1 MNSTIPRTG
10 DRPNPAR
17 EETRSAGPASANRWR
32 LWVLIAAGLAS
43 VAYLMLSRMGK
54 PRVPNAEASPVTPR
68 PGIPVAAAQA
78 HSGDLNRYLTALG
91 TVTPFNTVT
100 VKSRVD
106 GQIVNVAFREG
117 QIVHEGDL
125 LIQIDPRPFQVQLEQ
140 AQGQLARDKANL
152 ANARITLARDK
163 TLLTEKV
170 IAPQDYDNQ
179 AAVVGQYD
187 GTIVSDQAAIDN
199 AKLQLT
205 YSRITAPITGRI
217 GLRLVDPGNIV
228 HATDTQGLA
237 VITQVRPIAV
247 LFNIPEDELPRVR
260 KDVHLGEQLPVEAFD
275 RTLKTKL
282 AAGTLLTYDNQ
293 IDPTTGTV
301 RLKASFPN
309 EDFSLFPN
317 QFVNVRM
324 LVDTDRNVVLIPT
337 AAVQRSA
344 LGTFVYVV
352 KPDNTVEVR
361 KVELGATE
369 ADTTSVKS
377 GVEAG
382 ERLVV
387 EGADRLQQ
395 GSKVKVRMAS
405 NGGETANPAVTN
417 QGSQSASP

>member
-1 MNSTIPRTG
+1 MNSTIPRTA
-10 DRPNPAR
+10 DQPNPAR
-17 EETRSAGPASANRWR
+17 ETPSVRRARPGRWR
-32 LWVLIAAGLAS
+32 LWVLIALGLAGG
-43 VAYLMLSRMGK
+43 AYLMLSRMGK
-54 PRVPNAEASPVTPR
+54 PRVPSAEASPVIPR
-68 PGIPVAAAQA
+68 PGIPVAVAQA
-78 HSGDLNRYLTALG
+78 RLGDLNRYLTALG
-91 TVTPFNTVT
+91 TVTPLNTVT

-140 AQGQLARDKANL
+140 AQGQLARDKASL
-152 ANARITLARDK
+152 ANARITLGRDK

-179 AAVVGQYD
+179 AAVVGQYE
-187 GTIVSDQAAIDN
+187 GTIVADQAAIDN

-247 LFNIPEDELPRVR
+247 LFNIPEDDLPRVR
-260 KDVHLGEQLPVEAFD
+260 KDVHSGEQLPVEAFD
-275 RTLKTKL
+275 RTLKSKL
-282 AAGTLLTYDNQ
+282 ATGTLLTYDNQ

-309 EDFSLFPN
+309 DDFSLFPN

-352 KPDNTVEVR
+352 KPDNTVEVH
-361 KVELGATE
+361 KVEIGATE
-369 ADTTSVKS
+369 GDATSVKS

-405 NGGETANPAVTN
+405 NGGESPNAAIAN

>member
-1 MNSTIPRTG
+1 MRQ
-10 DRPNPAR
+10 A
-17 EETRSAGPASANRWR
+17 RSAGAGSAGRWR
-32 LWVLIAAGLAS
+32 LWLLIALVLAGG
-43 VAYLMLSRMGK
+43 AYLMMSRMGK
-54 PRVPNAEASPVTPR
+54 PRVPAAEASPVTPR
-68 PGIPVAAAQA
+68 PGIPVSASQA
-78 HSGDLNRYLTALG
+78 KLGDLNRYLTALG

-100 VKSRVD
+100 VKTRVD

-117 QIVHEGDL
+117 QYVHQGDL
-125 LIQIDPRPFQVQLEQ
+125 LVQIDPRPFQVQLEQ

-152 ANARITLARDK
+152 SNAKITLGRDK
-163 TLLTEKV
+163 TLLADKV

-187 GTIVSDQAAIDN
+187 GTIVADQAAIDN

-205 YSRITAPITGRI
+205 YSKITSPITGRI

-228 HATDTQGLA
+228 HATDTTGLA

-247 LFNIPEDELPRVR
+247 IFSIPEDDLPKVR
-260 KDVHLGEQLPVEAFD
+260 KDVHVGQQLPVDAYD

-282 AAGTLLTYDNQ
+282 ASGTLLTYDNQ
-293 IDPTTGTV
+293 IDTTTGTV

-309 EDFSLFPN
+309 DDYSLFPN
-317 QFVNVRM
+317 QFVNVKT

-337 AAVQRSA
+337 AAVQRSS
-344 LGTFVYVV
+344 LGTFVYVI
-352 KPDNTVEVR
+352 KPDDTVEVR
-361 KVELGATE
+361 KVEVAAAEGE
-369 ADTTSVKS
+369 TTAVKT

-395 GSKVKVRMAS
+395 GSKVKVRLAAANTGDSTNSGIAS
-405 NGGETANPAVTN
+405 
-417 QGSQSASP
+417 QGAQSGAP